1 MPSSSQPFGAA
12 PFPLSQHPSPLRVC
26 VCVCLCAR
34 SQWHLITERTKAGGG
49 PSGVNEI
56 VTVDRR
62 GSSVRDI
69 VGRGA
74 IQRTFLTTVYFF
86 LHLDEVFQFFHRPAP
101 AVTSTSSAFDSFAAS
116 ASVENVQKTRI
127 RAGIPGETPSLRGQH
142 DPSPL
147 FLPGVCRMKKA

>member
-1 MPSSSQPFGAA
+1 M
-12 PFPLSQHPSPLRVC
+12 
-26 VCVCLCAR
+26 
-34 SQWHLITERTKAGGG
+34 
-49 PSGVNEI
+49 NEI

-74 IQRTFLTTVYFF
+74 IQRTFLTTVHLF
-86 LHLDEVFQFFHRPAP
+86 LHLDEVFQFFLRPVP
-101 AVTSTSSAFDSFAAS
+101 PVISTSSAFAS

-127 RAGIPGETPSLRGQH
+127 RAGVPGETPSLCGQH

-147 FLPGVCRMKKA
+147 FLRGVCRMKKALS

>member
-1 MPSSSQPFGAA
+1 M
-12 PFPLSQHPSPLRVC
+12 
-26 VCVCLCAR
+26 
-34 SQWHLITERTKAGGG
+34 
-49 PSGVNEI
+49 NEI

-74 IQRTFLTTVYFF
+74 IQRTFLTTVHLS
-86 LHLDEVFQFFHRPAP
+86 LHLDEVFQFLLRPVPP
-101 AVTSTSSAFDSFAAS
+101 AISTSSAFAAS

-127 RAGIPGETPSLRGQH
+127 RAGVPGGTPSLCGQH

-147 FLPGVCRMKKA
+147 FPRGVCRMKKALS